1 MPSNEPRDIPR
12 SEQPKPA
19 DYLFDLDKALMSIVS
34 VRTTIPEDALTARTL
49 GPERAGHGVVISEK
63 GLILTIGYLVTEA
76 ESVWLVDGQGRAT
89 AGYPLGFDQETGFGL
104 IQALGSLDLP
114 FLELGDSADL
124 QKDDPVILAGAG
136 GRENAIKAKVTSK
149 REFAGY
155 WEYVLDE
162 AIFTAPPHPTWGGAG
177 LIGADGKLLGIGSLF
192 VQQVSGGNSEDR
204 NMIVPIDLL
213 KPILPELQ
221 NFGRVQKPARPWLGM
236 LATEMDDK
244 LVVAGIVDGGP
255 AKTADLRVG
264 DFVVGVNGAPV
275 TELADLFRAV
285 WALGEAGVDVPLNL
299 IRDEDQLEISIHSV
313 SRADLLKSPQMH

>member
-1 MPSNEPRDIPR
+1 MTSREPRDIPR
-12 SEQPKPA
+12 KDQPRPE

-34 VRTTIPEDALTARTL
+34 VRSTIPEDALTARTL
-49 GPERAGHGVVISEK
+49 GPERVGHGVVISEK
-63 GLILTIGYLVTEA
+63 GLVLTIGYLVTEA
-76 ESVWLVDGQGRAT
+76 ESVWLVDGHGRAT

-114 FLELGDSADL
+114 HLEFGDSEDL
-124 QKDDPVILAGAG
+124 VKGDNVILAGAG
-136 GRENAIKAKVTSK
+136 GRENAIKAQVTAK

-177 LIGADGKLLGIGSLF
+177 LIGHDGKLLGIGSLF
-192 VQQVSGGNSEDR
+192 VQQVTGGDSMDC

-221 NFGRVQKPARPWLGM
+221 KFGRVQKPARPWLGM

-244 LVVAGIVDGGP
+244 LVVAGIVDGGS
-255 AKTADLRVG
+255 AKTADVRVG

-275 TELADLFRAV
+275 AELADLFRAV

-313 SRADLLKSPQMH
+313 NRADLLKSPQMH